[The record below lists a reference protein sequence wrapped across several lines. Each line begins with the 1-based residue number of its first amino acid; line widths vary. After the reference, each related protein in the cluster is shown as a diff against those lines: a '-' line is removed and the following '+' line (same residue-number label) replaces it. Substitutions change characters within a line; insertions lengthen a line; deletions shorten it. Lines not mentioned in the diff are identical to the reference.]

1 MTSFLMRLFNFRRR
15 KQQNFGESIEV
26 SFLICVSLKKPEI
39 DKKIKVIDGF
49 LFQEIPDVETLIV
62 TIWEQK

>member
-1 MTSFLMRLFNFRRR
+1 MRLFNFRRR
-15 KQQNFGESIEV
+15 KQQNFGESIKA
-26 SFLICVSLKKPEI
+26 SFLICVSLKKLEI
-39 DKKIKVIDGF
+39 EKKIKVIPGF